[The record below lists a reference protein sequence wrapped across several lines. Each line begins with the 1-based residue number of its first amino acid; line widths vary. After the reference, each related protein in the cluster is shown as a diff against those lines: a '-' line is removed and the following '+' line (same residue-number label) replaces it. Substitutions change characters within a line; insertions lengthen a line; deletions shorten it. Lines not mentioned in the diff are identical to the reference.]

1 MQVGTGHDAV
11 MTIITAWFY
20 RTGTRL
26 LQTAVVLLVAFLFCP
41 FGWTGKIYTF
51 RDDQGNYLFTN
62 MVNQAQQPQ
71 GSAFQEYRHLEK
83 ITYYKD
89 SNIHSYHNWGGNEDA
104 VLASFSK
111 NRHRWDPIIRRV
123 AQQEGIDS
131 GLVKAV
137 MHTESG
143 FNPAARSLPGAEGLM
158 QLMPA
163 TARLYHVSD
172 PYDPV
177 QNIRA
182 GVHHLA
188 YLIHKFG
195 DISLALAA
203 YNAGIKNV
211 IKYGGIPPFSETQDY
226 VRRVLSR
233 YHHLYAA
240 GV

>member
-1 MQVGTGHDAV
+1 MKIRALMQR
-11 MTIITAWFY
+11 TA
-20 RTGTRL
+20 RTGLGR
-26 LQTAVVLLVAFLFCP
+26 QTALLLALLLFCP
-41 FGWTGKIYTF
+41 SGRPGKIYTF
-51 RDDQGNYLFTN
+51 RDDQGNFLFTN
-62 MVNQAQQPQ
+62 IVNQAQQPQ
-71 GSAFQEYRHLEK
+71 GSAFHDYRHLER

-89 SNIHSYHNWGGNEDA
+89 SNIHSYHDWGHSESA
-104 VLASFSK
+104 VPASFSK
-111 NRHRWDPIIRRV
+111 NRHRWDPIIRSV
-123 AQQEGIDS
+123 AQEEGVDS

-143 FNPAARSLPGAEGLM
+143 FNPVARSLPGAEGLM
-158 QLMPA
+158 QLMPS

-182 GVHHLA
+182 GARHLA

-195 DISLALAA
+195 DIHLALAA
-203 YNAGIKNV
+203 YNAGINNV
-211 IKYGGIPPFSETQDY
+211 QKYGGIPPFSETQDY

-233 YHHLYAA
+233 YHHLYAT